1 MLPYHDGV
9 ARAVPWTPPLLL
21 LSGSESTPPLLS
33 LVSLIAGSLSTPKYH
48 STLFRGLFTLLIVQ
62 AVRDAM
68 KHFYERASV
77 YFARIRSQSGLGI
90 RSSVFWANHL
100 FFVKKWAT
108 WAIRSKKERFA
119 HLLIFGEQ
127 PERFAHGHSFLVSDL
142 SESLMV
148 AHFWWATW
156 AIHVLTSL
164 IKKEGMSEL
173 LIILNQKTYI
183 KHTKKKIL
191 A

>member
-48 STLFRGLFTLLIVQ
+48 STLLRGLFTLLIVQ
-62 AVRDAM
+62 TVRDAM
-68 KHFYERASV
+68 EQLYERASV
-77 YFARIRSQSGLGI
+77 YFAQIRSQSGLGI
-90 RSSVFWANHL
+90 RASVFWVNHS
-100 FFVKKWAT
+100 FFAKKWAN
-108 WAIRSKKERFA
+108 ERFA
-119 HLLIFGEQ
+119 PKKSDLLICSFLV
-127 PERFAHGHSFLVSDL
+127 SNLSDSLMVIYFLVSDL

-156 AIHVLTSL
+156 AIR
-164 IKKEGMSEL
+164 
-173 LIILNQKTYI
+173 
-183 KHTKKKIL
+183 
-191 A
+191 